1 MLTDPIYQVVNSE
14 DLTDEQIW
22 TICLAMMAGL
32 RDDRRASM
40 KRAGIINLM
49 RVLFDDARLG
59 LTVDGLDDLVDYLTR
74 DGEHELASLMR
85 KWRQERQSLN

>member
-1 MLTDPIYQVVNSE
+1 MLTDPIYKVVNSE

-22 TICLAMMAGL
+22 TICLAMMPGL

-40 KRAGIINLM
+40 KRARIINLQ

-59 LTVDGLDDLVDYLTR
+59 LTVDGLDDLIDYLTR

-85 KWRQERQSLN
+85 KWRQQRQTLN